1 MKKLS
6 NLVPEDFPGVDPD
19 KFEEWKQAQIK
30 ASRNSTIVFGVL
42 TVVVVISIY
51 AFDISGFAPAILII
65 ALIAVLGVMIN
76 KKANGLAK
84 ELGITKDMIRKA
96 TRN

>member
-1 MKKLS
+1 MKKFS
-6 NLVPEDFPGVDPD
+6 DLVPEDFPGVNPE

-30 ASRNSTIVFGVL
+30 AGRNSAIVLGVL
-42 TVVVVISIY
+42 TVVVLISIFV
-51 AFDISGFAPAILII
+51 FDISGFFPAILII
-65 ALIAVLGVMIN
+65 ALIAVSSILIN